1 MKYKFICEEC
11 GKMFDTAAAA
21 EQCEVNHKKEREQRE
36 NKQRKLKEVENQAE
50 KTVRE
55 LNQQLE
61 ESGSHL
67 RIHLVEEMQITNFA
81 NHFPFMLF

>member
-55 LNQQLE
+55 LNQQLK
-61 ESGSHL
+61 ESGSRL
-67 RIHLVEEMQITNFA
+67 RIELDEGNQIMDFA
-81 NHFPFMLF
+81 NHFPFTLF